1 MAELKTKKQNTG
13 VKEFLASIPDDLVR
27 KDCQTLADLMSK
39 TTGDPGDMWGT
50 SIVGFGTYHYRY
62 ASGREADWLR
72 MGFSPRKANLTIYCM
87 SGFGDKKDLLAK
99 LGPHSLG
106 KGCLYVKRLS
116 DIDLKVLEALVK
128 RANSSKNFG
137 EV

>member
-1 MAELKTKKQNTG
+1 MTELKTKKQNGG
-13 VKEFLASIPDDLVR
+13 VKEFLAAIADPR
-27 KDCQTLADLMSK
+27 IRQDCQTLADMMSK
-39 TTGDPGDMWGT
+39 VTGDPGDMWGS

-72 MGFSPRKANLTIYCM
+72 MGFSPRKQNLTIYFM
-87 SGFGDKKDLLAK
+87 SGFEDKQDLLTK

-116 DIDLKVLEALVK
+116 AIDMTVLKQLIK
-128 RANSSKNFG
+128 RANTAKNHG